1 MRCKKS
7 EKYLLRSFDDRL
19 SREEKDRLNTHL
31 KKCPLCQERY
41 REYQSMLQTLRSDDF
56 PEPKPYFWERLQ
68 PRLKEERRYGPWP
81 LWKLWG
87 IRTLPVSLLLIA
99 ALTVTALFFLP
110 AQQEELSQSG
120 ILLRNQNPF
129 EESLPLLAEEG
140 IENPNMM
147 LIFTSLSETSSSR
160 RYIP

>member
-1 MRCKKS
+1 MRCKKA
-7 EKYLLRSFDDRL
+7 EKYILRSFDDRL

-56 PEPKPYFWERLQ
+56 PESKPYFWERLQ
-68 PRLKEERRYGPWP
+68 PRLKEERKYGTWP

-99 ALTVTALFFLP
+99 ALTLTALFFLP

-140 IENPNMM
+140 VENPNMM
-147 LIFTSLSETSSSR
+147 LIFTSLSETSSLR